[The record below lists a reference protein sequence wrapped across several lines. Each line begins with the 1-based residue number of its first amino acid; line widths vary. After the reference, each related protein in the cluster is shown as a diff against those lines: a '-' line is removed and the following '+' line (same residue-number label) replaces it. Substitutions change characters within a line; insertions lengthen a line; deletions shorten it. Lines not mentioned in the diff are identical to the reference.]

1 VSTAQHPSFGASSAS
16 VPLHAIVLC
25 GGQGV
30 RLRPLTYD
38 VPKPLVQVRGR
49 PIINFIVEHLKTQ
62 GVSNITLAAG
72 YKAEML
78 VEHFKGSPVRVVDTG
93 DQDIAGRIR
102 QLDDGSTR
110 DLLVV
115 YGDTLSDVDFAKLL
129 DSHRKASLPATVTVW
144 PLRSSFGLFKLD
156 DASRVTNYEEKP
168 VLRRWINIGYF
179 IFSRGALD
187 LVSSSDTF
195 EQALLQLVATK
206 SLNAYAHRGLHVTV
220 NTRAELD
227 DAETALAEWKSV
239 D

>member
-1 VSTAQHPSFGASSAS
+1 
-16 VPLHAIVLC
+16 
-25 GGQGV
+25 
-30 RLRPLTYD
+30 
-38 VPKPLVQVRGR
+38 
-49 PIINFIVEHLKTQ
+49 
-62 GVSNITLAAG
+62 
-72 YKAEML
+72 
-78 VEHFKGSPVRVVDTG
+78 
-93 DQDIAGRIR
+93 
-102 QLDDGSTR
+102 
-110 DLLVV
+110 
-115 YGDTLSDVDFAKLL
+115 
-129 DSHRKASLPATVTVW
+129 
-144 PLRSSFGLFKLD
+144 LFKLD

-227 DAETALAEWKSV
+227 DAETALAEWKYV